1 MQTERGVTYR
11 KNVYFII
18 YLNVNMMP
26 IVDYVSILYIYIYI
40 VYFRIYIFI
49 IPKIYHYFIANYKK
63 YLFILSVS

>member
-1 MQTERGVTYR
+1 MQTEMGATYR

-26 IVDYVSILYIYIYI
+26 IVDYVSILYIYIL
-40 VYFRIYIFI
+40 YFRIYIFN